1 MQTLR
6 LLVSIEGGVNS
17 RTPFVGVSVLFQ
29 RIFFQSPIRHYS
41 FIVGG

>member
-6 LLVSIEGGVNS
+6 LLIVSIEGGVNT

-29 RIFFQSPIRHYS
+29 RNFCFNLQSVTVVI
-41 FIVGG
+41 